1 MRSYRVSFA
10 ALSILCCALV
20 ACGDDKPSSSGTTT
34 PATAAAAGATTPAG
48 TSAASTGGPSTT
60 GLDLG
65 SGELHCDELKVTLAG
80 LTTNWQVVIGLVN
93 APTSDWDDVPLGNIT
108 EFGNQI
114 ETVDAALGKNS
125 QAAGALDYMSGAND
139 IVERGLGGDTTA
151 QKDLADYLGP
161 DASVNVNKQ
170 IPIALAF
177 QNAGC
182 S

>member
-1 MRSYRVSFA
+1 MRPYRVSFA

-20 ACGDDKPSSSGTTT
+20 ACGDDSPAAGSATTAASASAAPTGDTSASSASTAGGPTTT
-34 PATAAAAGATTPAG
+34 AP
-48 TSAASTGGPSTT
+48 
-60 GLDLG
+60 DIG
-65 SGELHCDELKVTLAG
+65 SGDLNCDELKVTLAG
-80 LTTNWQVVIGLVN
+80 LTTNWQVIIGLVN

-108 EFGNQI
+108 EFGNQL
-114 ETVDAALGKNS
+114 ETVSAALGKNS
-125 QAAGALDYMSGAND
+125 QAAGALSYMSGAND
-139 IVERGLGGDTTA
+139 IVTRGLGGDTTA
-151 QKDLADYLGP
+151 QADLAEYLGP